1 VELSRNLLERAF
13 ELMGDLAAQDGKVI
27 DIAVYGGSCLLLAG
41 NIRDVTRDV
50 DAVFL
55 SERSCGYQL
64 ADAVGRRLGLPDDW
78 LNQAVKNVAPPKG
91 NPQPNLLPFG
101 EFPKQGPVGLRVYL
115 PTPEYMLAMKLLA
128 SRLDDPEGLARDR
141 RDLYFLMDVT
151 GLATPEQLAELV
163 TLCYPQVPGINA
175 RIAAKIEDIVQ
186 GYADRGCENDRQP
199 EPPSWN
205 AGRGH
210 PTL

>member
-55 SERSCGYQL
+55 SERSRGYQL

-128 SRLDDPEGLARDR
+128 SRLDDPEGLAG
-141 RDLYFLMDVT
+141 T
-151 GLATPEQLAELV
+151 GGTS
-163 TLCYPQVPGINA
+163 IF
-175 RIAAKIEDIVQ
+175 
-186 GYADRGCENDRQP
+186 
-199 EPPSWN
+199 
-205 AGRGH
+205 
-210 PTL
+210 